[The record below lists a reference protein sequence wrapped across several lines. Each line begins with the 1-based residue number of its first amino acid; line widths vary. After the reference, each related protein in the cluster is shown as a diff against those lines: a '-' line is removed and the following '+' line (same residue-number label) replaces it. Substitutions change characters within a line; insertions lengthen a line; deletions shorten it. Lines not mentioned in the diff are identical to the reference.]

1 MILIFPAID
10 IKDGKCVRLVQGEPG
25 TEKIY
30 SDDPAKMAILW
41 RGENAKTLHVVDLD
55 GAFQGHLKNLGA
67 IRRVVDAVD
76 IPIQLGGGIRT
87 YEEVKQ
93 LFEIGIYRVVLGTA
107 AIEDPE
113 LVRRVIKDFGIRK
126 VAVGIDAKNGV
137 VMTQGWKHDSGVDA
151 ISLALTMKELGVC
164 RIVYTDIAR
173 DGMMTGPNFD
183 AIKEM
188 AVKTGIKIT
197 ASGGVSGFKDLIR
210 MQELEKFGVDSVIVG
225 KALYENRFPCQ
236 ALWRMNEK
244 ELQDLGPTR
253 RI

>member
-1 MILIFPAID
+1 
-10 IKDGKCVRLVQGEPG
+10 
-25 TEKIY
+25 
-30 SDDPAKMAILW
+30 
-41 RGENAKTLHVVDLD
+41 
-55 GAFQGHLKNLGA
+55 
-67 IRRVVDAVD
+67 
-76 IPIQLGGGIRT
+76 
-87 YEEVKQ
+87 
-93 LFEIGIYRVVLGTA
+93 
-107 AIEDPE
+107 
-113 LVRRVIKDFGIRK
+113 VIKDFGVRK

-151 ISLALTMKELGVC
+151 ISLALAMKELGVC

-188 AVKTGIKIT
+188 AVKTGLKIT

-225 KALYENRFPCQ
+225 KALYENRFPCE

-244 ELQDLGPTR
+244 ELEDLGPTR